1 MKELQA
7 NFKVSMSFLKYSILM
22 YFRDKTAIFFSLFV
36 PILIMSIFGVLN
48 FDGMGSAELGIVD
61 EAQNANSKNLVESF
75 KKIET
80 FKVFEGNGDSELD
93 NLKKSNRD
101 LVLVIPKNFGQ
112 INPAASATQEIE
124 LFYDNSQNNQN
135 LFISQT
141 IIEKVFDGLTHQISK
156 TPNIFKV
163 ETKGV
168 STTDLDFVDF
178 LIPGIAAMSIMQ
190 MSILGVT
197 GAIVSWR
204 ERGILKRL
212 LATPI
217 SQGSIIFG
225 QVISRLSISVAQVG
239 ILITLGIIMFDLTI
253 VGSLFNVFLLTL
265 LGAIVFLS
273 MGFALSGA
281 AATQNTVMALGN
293 LIVMPQMFL
302 SGVFFQREGLPQ
314 WLFKIT
320 EYFPLTY
327 LADGMREV
335 MIKGA
340 SFYQIRGDLLG
351 LFVWGIILFLIAAR
365 SFRWE

>member
-1 MKELQA
+1 MK
-7 NFKVSMSFLKYSILM
+7 KVIENLKVVLSVLKYSLLM
-22 YFRDKTAIFFSLFV
+22 YFRDRTAIFFSLFV
-36 PILIMSIFGVLN
+36 PILIMSIFGVLD
-48 FDGMGSAELGIVD
+48 FSAGSNIDLGVVD
-61 EAQNANSKNLVESF
+61 LAKNPQSQRMVQGLEKV
-75 KKIET
+75 ET
-80 FKVFEGNGDSELD
+80 FKISKGEEPAEIEQ
-93 NLKKSNRD
+93 LKDSNRD
-101 LVLVIPKNFGQ
+101 MVLVIPKGFGG
-112 INPAASATQEIE
+112 PAGNQPTQIE

-135 LFISQT
+135 LFIGQT
-141 IIEKVFDGLTHQISK
+141 IIEKMFDQISHQ
-156 TPNIFKV
+156 TLRMPNLFAIQ
-163 ETKGV
+163 TKGV

-178 LIPGIAAMSIMQ
+178 LIPGIAAMSVMQ

-225 QVISRLSISVAQVG
+225 QVTSRLTISVAQVAV
-239 ILITLGIIMFDLTI
+239 LITLGILIFDLTV
-253 VGSLFNVFLLTL
+253 VGSLFNVFLLTV

-281 AATQNTVMALGN
+281 ASTQNTVMALAN

-302 SGVFFQREGLPQ
+302 SGVFFPRTGLPD
-314 WLFKIT
+314 WLFKVT
-320 EYFPLTY
+320 NFFPLTY

-340 SFYQIRGDLLG
+340 TLMEIRGDVLG
-351 LFVWGIILFLIAAR
+351 LVAWVVILFVLATR
-365 SFRWE
+365 SFRWES

>member
-1 MKELQA
+1 MKHTKENL
-7 NFKVSMSFLKYSILM
+7 KVTASFLKYSTLM

-36 PILIMSIFGVLN
+36 PILIMSIFGILD
-48 FDGMGSAELGIVD
+48 FDAVGMAELGIVNKA
-61 EAQNANSKNLVESF
+61 ENQNSIQLVESF

-80 FKVFEGNGDSELD
+80 FKVYEGSED
-93 NLKKSNRD
+93 TEIENLKNSNRD
-101 LVLVIPKNFGQ
+101 LVLVIPKDFGQ
-112 INPAASATQEIE
+112 VNPSAPGAQNIE
-124 LFYDNSQNNQN
+124 LYYDNSQNNQN

-141 IIEKVFDGLTHQISK
+141 IIEKVFDGLTHQISG
-156 TPNIFKV
+156 TPNLFKV

-225 QVISRLSISVAQVG
+225 QVISRLSISVAQVA
-239 ILITLGIIMFDLTI
+239 ILITIGILMFDLTV
-253 VGSLFNVFLLTL
+253 VGSLFTVFILTL
-265 LGAIVFLS
+265 LGAVVFLS

-302 SGVFFQREGLPQ
+302 SGVFFQREGLPE

-340 SFYQIRGDLLG
+340 TFYDIRGDLLG
-351 LFVWGIILFLIAAR
+351 LLVWGLVLFLIASK